1 MTRYKPKMLLSLLL
15 ALVMVVTMLPMTA
28 LAADDTELTEAQT
41 EEVCTDEN
49 CTHEHEQSGET
60 EASDVYEIQSDT
72 EITETVDPVVTD
84 EVLTTESPEV
94 SDEAQNSG
102 FEWDFDAD
110 CGELFIY
117 GTGAPETFT
126 SADDQPWAAFR
137 ERIVAVHMDDYDGLT
152 VDSIAY
158 WFSGCVNLEY
168 AEIAASVREI
178 GYHAFNNCKS
188 LQSLVFFHED
198 SFPSLVQGAFTTN
211 HPIDWTKGYDPR
223 LHITVMEDGMLDNIC
238 AYDWGADDCPVTASN
253 DYGGAATYSLTAA
266 SLAATRAVGYCS
278 SCKTTCA
285 YTEAYEQWTASVH
298 CHRLWCSNCGY
309 DQAGG
314 VLGEAHVFSH
324 YNSSYDRCTYC
335 GYLTACTCTPA
346 CTHPSYTTTWVT
358 SCQWE
363 RYCSS
368 CGAYLGSGTTHGP
381 YTYGSWTYYSASQ
394 HRRSYT
400 CSYGDSGT
408 YYEYGNHSLTTQ
420 YSQYSGTQH
429 SVRSYCA
436 TCSSYVGSTSYA
448 NHSFTYG
455 AWQSY
460 SATQHRRLKTCSVC
474 GYSEYEYSS
483 HALSYGSWTNYSA
496 SQHRRSVSCS
506 TCGYSTTETA
516 NHSLVY
522 GGWTAISDAQHQR
535 TITCSGC
542 SYSNTDTGNH
552 TDADGDGY
560 CDDCGYAMTR
570 FSVTVPASLTM
581 TVSKYG
587 EVYTS
592 DNAVIVNNSTG
603 AVEVTAVTVSAVNGW
618 TLVPYN
624 TGMATAKV
632 DTKLIGFSLN
642 GAQSATTGSS
652 ETLSFPGTWSIPAGN
667 SLSLSYDAVVSAM
680 SEAVN
685 EQVLTVVFVLEWA

>member
-49 CTHEHEQSGET
+49 CTHEHEQAGET

-84 EVLTTESPEV
+84 QVLTTESPEV

-178 GYHAFNNCKS
+178 GYHAFYNCHALHDVILLHKAS
-188 LQSLVFFHED
+188 APVF
-198 SFPSLVQGAFTTN
+198 VQGAFDTK
-211 HPIDWTKGYDPR
+211 HPLEWATDYDPR
-223 LHITVMEDGMLDNIC
+223 LHITVADDSILDAIC
-238 AYDWGADDCPVTASN
+238 SYDWGADDCPLTAS
-253 DYGGAATYSLTAA
+253 TSFYSGSASTFALTATAYA
-266 SLAATRAVGYCS
+266 SAVGYCS

-285 YTEAYEQWTASVH
+285 YTLAYEQWTDSVH
-298 CHRLWCSNCGY
+298 CIRHWCSNCGY
-309 DQAGG
+309 DQCGG
-314 VLGEAHVFSH
+314 VNAGSHSFSH

-358 SCQWE
+358 NCQWE

-368 CGAYLGSGTTHGP
+368 CGAYLGSGTSHGP
-381 YTYGSWTYYSASQ
+381 YTYGNWTYFSTSQ

-400 CSYGDSGT
+400 CSHGDSGT

-420 YSQYSGTQH
+420 YSQYNATQH
-429 SVRSYCA
+429 SVRSYCS
-436 TCSSYVGSTSYA
+436 TCGSYVGSTSYA

-455 AWQSY
+455 AWQTY
-460 SATQHRRLKTCSVC
+460 SATQHQRLKTCSVC
-474 GYSEYEYSS
+474 GYSEYEYAS

-506 TCGYSTTETA
+506 TCGYSSYEYA
-516 NHSLVY
+516 NHSLTY
-522 GGWTAISDAQHQR
+522 SAWASISATQHQR

-603 AVEVTAVTVSAVNGW
+603 AVEVTAVTVSAANGW

-652 ETLSFPGTWSIPAGN
+652 ETLSLTGTWSIPTGS
-667 SLSLSYDAVVSAM
+667 SLPLSYDAVVSAM

>member
-1 MTRYKPKMLLSLLL
+1 MTKLKMRPMLSLLL

-28 LAADDTELTEAQT
+28 LAADELNEHI
-41 EEVCTDEN
+41 CTDET
-49 CTHEHEQSGET
+49 CTHEHTEEIATDETSTQEYEQTDET
-60 EASDVYEIQSDT
+60 EASDVYNTQSDA
-72 EITETVDPVVTD
+72 EIPEAVDPVASN
-84 EVLTTESPEV
+84 EVLVAEAPEI
-94 SDEAQNSG
+94 SAEADDSG
-102 FEWDFDAD
+102 LEWDFDAD

-117 GTGAPETFT
+117 GSGAPEAFT
-126 SADDQPWAAFR
+126 SVDDQPWAAFR
-137 ERIVAVHMDDYDGLT
+137 ESIVAVHMDDYDGLT

-178 GYHAFNNCKS
+178 GYHAFNNCKA
-188 LQSLVFFHED
+188 LQYLIFFHEET
-198 SFPSLVQGAFTTN
+198 FPTFVQGAFITN

-223 LHITVMEDGMLDNIC
+223 LHITVMEDWMLDNIC
-238 AYDWGADDCPVTASN
+238 AFDWGEDDCHVTASN
-253 DYGGAATYSLTAA
+253 DYGGATTFALTATP
-266 SLAATRAVGYCS
+266 LATSRAVGYCS
-278 SCKTTCA
+278 YCKTTCA

-298 CHRLWCSNCGY
+298 CHRLWCSNCGN

-335 GYLTACTCTPA
+335 GYLTACTCAPA

-381 YTYGSWTYYSASQ
+381 YTYGSWTYYSTSQ

-408 YYEYGNHSLTTQ
+408 YYEYGSHSLATQYTQ
-420 YSQYSGTQH
+420 YSSTQH

-436 TCSSYVGSTSYA
+436 TCGSYVGSTSYA

-455 AWQSY
+455 AWQPY
-460 SATQHRRLKTCSVC
+460 SATQHRRT
-474 GYSEYEYSS
+474 
-483 HALSYGSWTNYSA
+483 
-496 SQHRRSVSCS
+496 VSCS
-506 TCGYSTTETA
+506 TCGYSTYEYA
-516 NHSLVY
+516 NHSLTY
-522 GGWTAISDAQHQR
+522 GAWASISETQHQR
-535 TITCSGC
+535 TGSCSCGH
-542 SYSNTDTGNH
+542 SMTETGAH

-560 CDDCGYAMTR
+560 CDDCKYLMTR
-570 FSVTVPASLTM
+570 FSVTVPASLSLV
-581 TVSKYG
+581 VSKTG
-587 EVYTS
+587 ETYAAS
-592 DNAVIVNNSTG
+592 NAAISNNSTG
-603 AVEVTAVTVSAVNGW
+603 TVEVTAVTVSTVNGW

-632 DTKLIGFSLN
+632 DAKFIGFSLN
-642 GAQSATTGSS
+642 GAQSAATGSS
-652 ETLSFPGTWSIPAGN
+652 EMFSLPGTWSIPSGN
-667 SLSLSYDAVVSAM
+667 SLPLSYDAVVSAM
-680 SEAVN
+680 SEAAN
-685 EQVLTVVFVLEWA
+685 EQVLTVIFVLEWA